1 MQNTQHL
8 IKTEA
13 QLRQLIPAYPKLLD
27 KRIQSQLDHFS
38 LEFIEL
44 SQLAILYIHTQEADC
59 SCFYYLSP
67 EQWRVVSSRLL
78 EIAGTEEPSK
88 LPLAEAKPIQISL
101 LFLIPGIDHL
111 LRINGVL
118 EVAGSTHN
126 DSNGLKINQVYFH
139 CGRAA
144 MRSEL
149 WHTDNTRIEFANKSD
164 QLNINQFCLNARY
177 ALLAT
182 SGLSNKQ
189 QVPLLSPRG
198 EPQGMFYLLD
208 DSTLIIPDRPGNKIA
223 ASLRNLL
230 DNPVIKLL
238 LMIPD
243 RPEVLEIH
251 GHAYLSYD
259 SDLLLNTETQGKK
272 AKLAIVINIDWH
284 QLRLDKSLQQADIW
298 SNKKRCNKSELS
310 SFSKA
315 LSAHINGTGMIGKA
329 THFVV
334 NQVVKKD
341 AKNLY

>member
-27 KRIQSQLDHFS
+27 KRIQQQLDHYS

-44 SQLAILYIHTQEADC
+44 SQLAVLYIHTQEAEC
-59 SCFYYLSP
+59 SSFYYVTP
-67 EQWRVVSSRLL
+67 EQWKVQHPHQL
-78 EIAGTEEPSK
+78 E
-88 LPLAEAKPIQISL
+88 LPTLVTSPVQASL

-118 EVAGSTHN
+118 EAHSSHHTGSN
-126 DSNGLKINQVYFH
+126 RLKINQVYFH

-149 WHTDNTRIEFANKSD
+149 WSVNNPPTQA
-164 QLNINQFCLNARY
+164 INSTASLSISQFCQQARY

-182 SGLSNKQ
+182 SGSSDTQ
-189 QVPLLSPRG
+189 QAPLLSPRG
-198 EPQGMFYLLD
+198 EPQGMFYLRD
-208 DSTLIIPDRPGNKIA
+208 DHTLIIPDRPGNKIA

-230 DNPVIKLL
+230 DNPAIKVLL
-238 LMIPD
+238 LVPG
-243 RPEVLEIH
+243 RPEVLEVH
-251 GHAYLSYD
+251 GNAYLSHD
-259 SDLLLNTETQGKK
+259 PDLLANTETQGKQ
-272 AKLAIVINIDWH
+272 ARLAIMVDIDWY
-284 QLRLDKSLQQADIW
+284 QIRMDKNLQQADIW
-298 SNKKRCNKSELS
+298 NKQKQRNKNELT

-315 LSAHINGTGMIGKA
+315 LSAHINGTGIMGKM
-329 THFVV
+329 THLVV
-334 NQVVKKD
+334 DQVVKKD